1 MVSLCLP
8 QVVVVSALI
17 MFSDL
22 FAFVLTLSMCWLKVS
37 FGSKVTP
44 SIFG

>member
-1 MVSLCLP
+1 MVSFCLP
-8 QVVVVSALI
+8 QVVVVSALM

-22 FAFVLTLSMCWLKVS
+22 FAFVLTLFVCSLKVS

>member
-1 MVSLCLP
+1 MVSFCLP
-8 QVVVVSALI
+8 QVVVVSVLI

-22 FAFVLTLSMCWLKVS
+22 FAFVLVLFVCSLNVS

-44 SIFG
+44 NIFV